1 MVGSL
6 VGGEKVVVLKG
17 KVVCKDNVFV
27 KKVYVYNYIIQIIL
41 INVINE

>member
-27 KKVYVYNYIIQIIL
+27 KKVYVYIFIQIIL